1 MTEFEKS
8 ILKYTKELNE
18 QIIREDL
25 HTTAER
31 IKESEEFK
39 ELSSEDKAALMAIMS
54 LRASLALED
63 KKEKEPQALWR
74 FIRYLTEVEM
84 PLQFVDYTYFLFP
97 DNEKYF
103 AKILTPTAFNLIQR
117 QAKLMLDNNN
127 YEDEKHKEHLTKIA
141 NGQMPYGYSL
151 EMPSI
156 KEESEDK

>member
-1 MTEFEKS
+1 MTDFERDYLNKS
-8 ILKYTKELNE
+8 KEKDFDLNLEDIETIRKELDDADASALIAVFALRSALRQTKNE
-18 QIIREDL
+18 EV
-25 HTTAER
+25 
-31 IKESEEFK
+31 
-39 ELSSEDKAALMAIMS
+39 
-54 LRASLALED
+54 
-63 KKEKEPQALWR
+63 EPQALWR